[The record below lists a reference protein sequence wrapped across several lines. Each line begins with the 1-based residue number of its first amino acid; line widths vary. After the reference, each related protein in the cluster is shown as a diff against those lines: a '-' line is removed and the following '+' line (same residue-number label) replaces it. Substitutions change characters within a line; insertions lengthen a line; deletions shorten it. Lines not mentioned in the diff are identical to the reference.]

1 MEEEAIPERG
11 AADGDRASS
20 SSSSPTSAASEN
32 PLEEAAVAE
41 GAAESSPMDTPRN
54 GPGDCARAP
63 MSPLA
68 SIRQQAKHVRSGSFQ
83 KWRRQMQRAWR
94 WGPGGR
100 GGAAG
105 GGGGREQGMRATL
118 NLEVMAN
125 QKRQWYR
132 IHSRARDHKQ
142 HEEPTSLYEHFFIV
156 GLHSYANV
164 EVIEDAFAKRKAWES
179 DVAKSEILDL
189 RKIQYHGRM
198 PSLEPQILFKYPPG
212 KRMEMREG
220 DLPAF
225 CFPEG
230 VKARLIEKTPS
241 MSDLN
246 EVVFGQEHLA
256 TDELSF
262 IFRLKVSDNATL
274 YGVCLHVQEIVQR
287 APGILGAVSPLT
299 RTSYKR
305 SRFLVSA
312 PRCYCILTRVPFFEL
327 HYEMLNSLI
336 AQERLDRITQFVN
349 EITLMDSVPHCIT
362 EHDQLD
368 ENYDSPQKFSCSE
381 WMGHAIPVDSV
392 SGLLS
397 SPGLSSE
404 RDIPAFLF
412 RNWEPHSP
420 ESVSTSEASDFSHV
434 KELEKENRKGWQ
446 HYDDCTSENSGSRSD
461 SFERVNGMFE
471 NGQASPDV
479 GTMYCSRLERVES
492 LESLQSSVRGDGSD
506 YDDDEL
512 SSKHETNVGDEK
524 VMEWAKAHNNEP
536 LQIVCGYHALPLPPR
551 GGELVFHPLEHLQ
564 PIKYCRPG
572 VSLLGLDNIFLDYD
586 QSSPAEVSKVNASL
600 ATVEEALALSIWT
613 VATVCR
619 SLSLESVLALFAGA
633 LLEKQ
638 VVVMCPNLGVLSA
651 IVLSIIP
658 MIRPFEWQSLLLPV
672 LPRKMVDFLDAP
684 VPFIVGI
691 QHKPTDVKMKTANL
705 IRINVNK
712 DQVKACSLPQLPLYK
727 ELVSDLRPFH
737 ARLSCENS
745 VAKRH
750 PIYRCSEVQAEAAG
764 QFLNVMKSYL
774 ESLCAN
780 LRSHTITNVQSN
792 NDRVSLLLKD
802 SFVDSFPVKDRAF
815 IKLFIDTQ
823 LFSVLSDSRLSRYE
837 NEQPNS

>member
-461 SFERVNGMFE
+461 SFERVNGMLE

-572 VSLLGLDNIFLDYD
+572 VSLLDLDNIFLDYD
-586 QSSPAEVSKVNASL
+586 QSSPAEVSK
-600 ATVEEALALSIWT
+600 
-613 VATVCR
+613 
-619 SLSLESVLALFAGA
+619 VLALFAGA

-750 PIYRCSEVQAEAAG
+750 PIYRCSEVQVLDYFAV
-764 QFLNVMKSYL
+764 FMKIIS
-774 ESLCAN
+774 
-780 LRSHTITNVQSN
+780 
-792 NDRVSLLLKD
+792 
-802 SFVDSFPVKDRAF
+802 
-815 IKLFIDTQ
+815 LFILVNYHQ
-823 LFSVLSDSRLSRYE
+823 IRV
-837 NEQPNS
+837 

>member
-712 DQVKACSLPQLPLYK
+712 DQCQKDYRSTSFFDIGS
-727 ELVSDLRPFH
+727 SDT
-737 ARLSCENS
+737 
-745 VAKRH
+745 
-750 PIYRCSEVQAEAAG
+750 
-764 QFLNVMKSYL
+764 FL
-774 ESLCAN
+774 
-780 LRSHTITNVQSN
+780 
-792 NDRVSLLLKD
+792 
-802 SFVDSFPVKDRAF
+802 
-815 IKLFIDTQ
+815 
-823 LFSVLSDSRLSRYE
+823 
-837 NEQPNS
+837 